1 MRDGA
6 VRHFFPHYTPHTDG
20 VADDMMR
27 MSCLFGAAAIPSGD
41 RSGQLFS
48 SILPWLLLLA
58 VVAVVG
64 VVVILLV
71 RRWLTSESSRE
82 TIGFTLQDLRN
93 LHAAG
98 ELSDEEYERAR
109 ASMIGRLQS
118 PSPPSPPPELPSES
132 PAQSPRPSDP
142 PPGNAPR
149 MPD

>member
-1 MRDGA
+1 
-6 VRHFFPHYTPHTDG
+6 
-20 VADDMMR
+20 MMQ
-27 MSCLFGAAAIPSGD
+27 MSCLFGAAAISAISSPGD
-41 RSGQLFS
+41 RSSQLFS
-48 SILPWLLLLA
+48 SVLPWLLLLI
-58 VVAVVG
+58 
-64 VVVILLV
+64 VVVIVGGVVMLLV
-71 RRWLTSESSRE
+71 RRWFTSESSRE

-118 PSPPSPPPELPSES
+118 PSPSSPPQKKPPESPPES
-132 PAQSPRPSDP
+132 PAPSDT